1 MSDYSD
7 KPVYKMPLM
16 AMMRNHLFWMI
27 DHLHGGGIS
36 QDVNDIRRIMEGDF
50 ALVREKQETR
60 LKAILEYATQ
70 KIPFYQK
77 YRECK
82 QLDDFPV
89 VNKGLIRDDISQFMN
104 NEFER
109 DKLFVQGT
117 SGSTGAPF
125 EVFWDS
131 GKRRRATADTLYFSQ
146 LAHYEV
152 GSRLYFSRVWE
163 HGSERSKLT
172 CLKQNW
178 VVHDSRNLND
188 ESLETFVRQLQEDS
202 SPKNVILFA
211 STLSS
216 IAKYLERNKL
226 NPDCKIISFITLS
239 ESLDDI
245 TKAVIEKRMNTRVY
259 SRYSNQEL
267 GIMAQ
272 HFDGSNEFRV
282 NEASF
287 HIELLDLDS
296 DKPVVDGVPGRIVV
310 TDYFNHAMPLVRYDT
325 GDVAVARHEND
336 QLIFKRVDGRRV
348 DCIFDTKGRMV
359 SPYVIN
365 TPMHEFLEIQQYQ
378 FIQNEANDYEMLLNL
393 KDKGNFQREQDMLS
407 MLREYLGDDANIK
420 VRYVDEIPVLKS
432 GKRKQVVNNYKR

>member
-16 AMMRNHLFWMI
+16 ALLRNRLFWMI
-27 DHLHGGGIS
+27 DRVHGGGIS
-36 QDVNDIRRIMEGDF
+36 KNVEDIKSIMEG
-50 ALVREKQETR
+50 ESSQSKER
-60 LKAILEYATQ
+60 LDSLLKSILGYSVE
-70 KIPFYQK
+70 KIPFYRRYK
-77 YRECK
+77 GFES
-82 QLDDFPV
+82 LSDFPV
-89 VNKGLIRDDISQFMN
+89 INKGLIREDINQFMN
-104 NEFER
+104 SEFDRE
-109 DKLFVQGT
+109 KLFVQGT

-125 EVFWDS
+125 EAFWDA

-188 ESLETFVRQLQEDS
+188 ESLEAFVRQLQEDS

-216 IAKYLERNKL
+216 IAKYLERNNL
-226 NPDCKIISFITLS
+226 NPDCKIISIITLS
-239 ESLDDI
+239 EALDDI
-245 TKAVIEKRMNTRVY
+245 SKAIAEKRLNTRVY

-272 HFDGSNEFRV
+272 HFDGSNNFRV
-282 NEASF
+282 NQASF
-287 HIELLDLDS
+287 HIELLDLND
-296 DKPVVDGVPGRIVV
+296 DKPVSDGGPGRIVV
-310 TDYFNHAMPLVRYDT
+310 TDYFNHAMPLIRYDT
-325 GDVAVARHEND
+325 GDIAVAKPNCDRLVF
-336 QLIFKRVDGRRV
+336 QRVEGRRV

-378 FIQNEANDYEMLLNL
+378 FIQHGADDYEMLLNL
-393 KDKGNFQREQDMLS
+393 KEEGAFQRERDMLETLKS
-407 MLREYLGDDANIK
+407 YLGEDANISVK
-420 VRYVDEIPVLKS
+420 YVDEIPVLKS
-432 GKRKQVVNNYKR
+432 GKRKQVVNNYKL